1 MPGAEL
7 TTSVRDGRV
16 VVALRGD
23 PDVIGAADAEAVL
36 STATC
41 GAHCAPWEGGA
52 IAYCHR
58 VIAAAAAAAAL
69 TGPLRGRMRR

>member
-23 PDVIGAADAEAVL
+23 PDVTAAAVL
-36 STATC
+36 STAAC
-41 GAHCAPWEGGA
+41 GAHCAPWEGSV

-58 VIAAAAAAAAL
+58 VIAAAAAAAAAL